1 MFLCLKSIQTRIQEY
16 NKSKQYIREKNTIK
30 THSCKTAHRTVA
42 MRLSHIIHV
51 WTTVL
56 RT

>member
-30 THSCKTAHRTVA
+30 THSCKTAHRTVT

-51 WTTVL
+51 WTVVL